1 MPNETASLGERLA
14 LRWKQIEDFF
24 KRDIWLHKPESRI
37 RRFGYHMLRM
47 GTLTVEGSMR
57 SDVFLLSAAL
67 TYQLIFALVPLL
79 AVVLSMFKGFG
90 GLSGVSGKAKDYLL
104 RYITPEV
111 GDKVVTTIDSFVAN
125 INAAAIGVVGFLAL
139 LYTALSL
146 MQTIEKT
153 FNKIWGVKTH
163 RPFLRRFMVY
173 WTILTLS
180 PILLVASVAATTFV
194 QSNGLYTWLTE
205 HVPFFGVFTLTLAPF
220 LFAWGLFTGIYLIMP
235 NTKVQFRAALT
246 GALVAGTCWEGMK
259 SAYVWYNTKIVT
271 SYAFYGSL
279 GSVPVFL
286 LWIYLSW
293 VVVLFGAEVAFAAQH
308 VDTYKR
314 EIDAVKISTADRDR
328 LSLVI
333 AIQTVRPFEI
343 GAPPPTAEVIAAGMN
358 APVRVVH
365 DILYQLAEK
374 GILREVGLGG
384 NKDPGYMPARD
395 PSKLSARD
403 VLHAMR
409 TAGDAYTL
417 PNGTEAAAVYQLV
430 DQAEARATDAL
441 AAVSL
446 KDLAN
451 RNGAVETRP
460 GHGSGPVA

>member
-1 MPNETASLGERLA
+1 MPDETASLGERLYQ
-14 LRWKQIEDFF
+14 RWKSIETFF

-37 RRFGYHMLRM
+37 RRFGYHILRM
-47 GTLTVEGSMR
+47 GVLTVEGSMK

-67 TYQLIFALVPLL
+67 TYQVIFALVPLL

-90 GLSGVSGKAKDYLL
+90 GLSGVSGRAKDYLL

-153 FNKIWGVKTH
+153 FNRIWGIKAP
-163 RPFLRRFMVY
+163 RPIVRRFMVY

-194 QSNGLYTWLTE
+194 QSNALYTWLTE
-205 HVPFFGVFTLTLAPF
+205 HVPLFGAATLTLAPF
-220 LFAWGLFTGIYLIMP
+220 LFAWVLFTGVYMIMP
-235 NTKVQFRAALT
+235 NTRVQLRAAFT

-259 SAYVWYNTKIVT
+259 SAYVWYNTKVLT

-279 GSVPVFL
+279 GSIPVFL

-293 VVVLFGAEVAFAAQH
+293 IVVLFGAEVAFAAQH
-308 VDTYKR
+308 VGTYKR
-314 EIDAVKISTADRDR
+314 EIEGVRISTADRDR

-333 AIQTVRPFEI
+333 AIQTVKPFVI
-343 GAPPPTAEVIAAGMN
+343 GEPPPTAEAIAAGMN

-365 DILYQLAEK
+365 DILYQLSEK
-374 GILREVGLGG
+374 GILREVGMGG

-395 PSKLSARD
+395 PAVLSARD

-409 TAGDAYTL
+409 SFGDAYAL
-417 PNGTEAAAVYQLV
+417 PNGKETAAVYQLV

-441 AAVSL
+441 AGVSL
-446 KDLAN
+446 KELAS
-451 RNGAVETRP
+451 RNGEGAP
-460 GHGSGPVA
+460 A